1 MLSEGIVEFSGLTM
15 IERLLDEKNRMLTEM
30 IHAGKG
36 KTVLKSV
43 EAFKIGIEESSD
55 FKEVCKALIK
65 FGLSKNEARVF
76 TYLAKY
82 GEQKAHK
89 ISKIL
94 SLHRT
99 ETYKI
104 LKRLEERGLAYRI
117 LDKPIKFAVV
127 PIDKALENLVQEEK
141 QKIKRLEEEKQKI
154 IEKWNSMTIPVEEE
168 EALSE
173 FIQVLK
179 GRNQICIKASEIIE
193 NAEDEI
199 LIVASN
205 ENLLQL
211 FYAGVMDDLS
221 KRAKKV
227 RVRLVTDSSLRST
240 YIIKKL
246 GLKKNS
252 IFINVEHMPS
262 FILSEKRLLLFLEDE
277 NGREGKRALWTN
289 QKGIIDSLRIPFLN
303 LKVSSMHVQ
312 ACSA

>member
-1 MLSEGIVEFSGLTM
+1 MTM
-15 IERLLDEKNRMLTEM
+15 IERLLGEKNRVLAE
-30 IHAGKG
+30 IVHAGKG
-36 KTVLKSV
+36 KTILRNV
-43 EAFKIGIEESSD
+43 EAFKIGIEESPD

-89 ISKIL
+89 ISKAL

-117 LDKPIKFAVV
+117 LDKPIKFAAV
-127 PIDKALENLVQEEK
+127 PIDKALENLVQEER
-141 QKIKRLEEEKQKI
+141 QKIKRLEEEKRKI
-154 IEKWNSMTIPVEEE
+154 IEKWNSMTVPVEEE
-168 EALSE
+168 EELGE
-173 FIQVLK
+173 FIQVLR

-211 FYAGVMDDLS
+211 FYSGVMDDLS
-221 KRAKKV
+221 ERAKKV

-252 IFINVEHMPS
+252 IFIDVEHMPS
-262 FILSEKRLLLFLEDE
+262 FILSEKRLLLFLESE

-289 QKGIIDSLRIPFLN
+289 QKDIIDSLRISFLN
-303 LKVSSMHVQ
+303 LKASSMRIQ
-312 ACSA
+312 ALHA